1 MFGNLGGMLNK
12 VQELQKNV
20 QNLKSEMENSSF
32 IGSDSNGLVKVT
44 MNGKMDPIEVFIDQ
58 EFQKITSNEI
68 LNKSILNAIQDATTK
83 VKNEYK
89 KRLNELTGGVP
100 LPPGLG
106 LPF

>member
-20 QNLKSEMENSSF
+20 QNLKSEMENATF
-32 IGSDSNGLVKVT
+32 VGTDTNRLVKIT
-44 MNGKMDPIEVFIDQ
+44 MNGKMDPINVFIDP
-58 EFQKITSNEI
+58 EFQKTANNEI
-68 LNKSILNAIQDATTK
+68 LNNSILLATKDATTK